1 MQYTRR
7 LVTGIAT
14 FVPGVRLLSERTTGS
29 MHSARYCYW
38 VWLRHLV
45 AARDSGLPTQFPTVV
60 ELGPG
65 DSLGTG
71 LAALLTGTEHYYAS
85 DLISYA
91 RPEHNLRILDE
102 LVGLLRNRTPIPEGD
117 FAPRLLP
124 SRDFPTDILT
134 EERLDAAL
142 VAERLDAI
150 RRAVQN
156 RGVEHAGIKVE
167 YQPSWDAF
175 DRQPRLVFSHAVMEH
190 VDDFE
195 SAYRAMHRT
204 LTPGGV
210 SSHQIDFR
218 SHNFARDWNGHW
230 TFNDAEWRL
239 IRGRRRYALNR
250 APLHEHAAALERA
263 GFRIVRVHRVTNES
277 RLDTNA
283 FAERFRSMP
292 PEDVTTRGALIQ
304 AVKPSDLT

>member
-7 LVTGIAT
+7 LATGIAT

-71 LAALLTGTEHYYAS
+71 LAALLTGTDHYYAS

-124 SRDFPTDILT
+124 SVTSPRTSSPKSDSTPPSSLIASMPSVGLCRIVVSNTPESKWSISRRGTLSIGNRAWSSLT
-134 EERLDAAL
+134 
-142 VAERLDAI
+142 
-150 RRAVQN
+150 
-156 RGVEHAGIKVE
+156 
-167 YQPSWDAF
+167 PSW
-175 DRQPRLVFSHAVMEH
+175 
-190 VDDFE
+190 
-195 SAYRAMHRT
+195 
-204 LTPGGV
+204 
-210 SSHQIDFR
+210 
-218 SHNFARDWNGHW
+218 
-230 TFNDAEWRL
+230 
-239 IRGRRRYALNR
+239 
-250 APLHEHAAALERA
+250 
-263 GFRIVRVHRVTNES
+263 
-277 RLDTNA
+277 
-283 FAERFRSMP
+283 SM
-292 PEDVTTRGALIQ
+292 
-304 AVKPSDLT
+304 